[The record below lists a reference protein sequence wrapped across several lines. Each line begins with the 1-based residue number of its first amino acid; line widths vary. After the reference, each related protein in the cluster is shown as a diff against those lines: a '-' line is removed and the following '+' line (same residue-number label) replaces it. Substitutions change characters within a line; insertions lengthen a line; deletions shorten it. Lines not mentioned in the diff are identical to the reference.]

1 MRRKRFL
8 LLTGLLAAITLSAC
22 GTDPELQQLK
32 KDMDAFCDTV
42 ADLHESINNIDAESA
57 NASELALDYLDDLDK
72 EFQKFAE
79 FDFPEEYDYLEKL
92 ADEAGEYMSEAVRS
106 YHEAYADGDYDE
118 NTGDYARE
126 NSARA
131 LKRLQVILDILHGEN
146 PTEDTSK
153 SKSSTK
159 S

>member
-8 LLTGLLAAITLSAC
+8 LLTGLVAAITLSAC

-32 KDMDAFCDTV
+32 KDMDAFCDSV
-42 ADLHESINNIDAESA
+42 AELHESINNIDAEAA

-106 YHEAYADGDYDE
+106 YHEAYADGGYDE
-118 NTGDYARE
+118 NTGNYARE

-131 LKRLQVILDILHGEN
+131 LKRLQVILDILHGDT
-146 PTEDTSK
+146 PTEDTSN
-153 SKSSTK
+153 SGNPTES
-159 S
+159 